1 MARVREVGL
10 VREKNRHGNIKWVY
24 REPRSATDRKWGKRT
39 TIRGEYGSPAFKAAL
54 AAAKGY
60 ATATATKGLT
70 HTDSGSL
77 AWLVDQYVSSSAWTA
92 TAAATQKQ
100 RRNILARVVAKNID
114 SKGSFAVRDLDR
126 DWVEEVRDAVADDGR
141 ATAMANAVVKVL
153 RVLFKWATPRHMPVN
168 IARDVDLISRDE
180 REGFHSWTED
190 ELAQFEAF
198 YRPGTRERLAY
209 SVLLWTGQR
218 RGDCVKFGKQ
228 HARNGRLVLRQG
240 KTGNPVTIP
249 VMPELA
255 EALAAGP
262 VGDLCWIVGDKGQPI
277 TADTFTGWFR
287 QVCNKAGLKQ
297 CSAHGL
303 RKAAAR
309 RFAERGATVDELKA
323 WFGWTENRTPGIYTR
338 DADNARLAD
347 NAARRM
353 RAA

>member
-1 MARVREVGL
+1 MPKRRERGL
-10 VREKNRHGNIKWVY
+10 CSELNRHGTRVWY
-24 REPRSATDRKWGKRT
+24 FRDGHGPRVR
-39 TIRGEYGSPAFKAAL
+39 IRGDFGSPAFNAAVNV
-54 AAAKGY
+54 AKGY
-60 ATATATKGLT
+60 ATSAPVNAGLT
-70 HTDSGSL
+70 HADSGSL
-77 AWLVDQYVSSSAWTA
+77 AWLVDQYMSSSTWTA

-100 RRNILARVVAKNID
+100 RRNILARVVKEN
-114 SKGSFAVRDLDR
+114 GSYAVRDLTR
-126 DWVEEVRDAVADDGR
+126 DWVEDLRDLVADDGR

-153 RVLFKWATPRHMPVN
+153 RVLFKWATPKHMPVN
-168 IARDVDLISRDE
+168 IARDVELISRDD
-180 REGFHSWTED
+180 REGFHSWTEE
-190 ELAQFEAF
+190 ELARFEAC
-198 YRPGTRERLAY
+198 YPLGTRERLAY
-209 SVLLWTGQR
+209 AALLWTGQR

-228 HARNGRLVLRQG
+228 HVRNGRLILRQG

-249 VMPELA
+249 LMPELV

-262 VGDLCWIVGDKGQPI
+262 TGDLCWIVGDKGQPI
-277 TADTFTGWFR
+277 TADTFTCWFR
-287 QVCNKAGLKQ
+287 QVCNKAGLPQ

-338 DADNARLAD
+338 DADNSRLAD